1 GDLHLSIYETNFN
14 IAKFDLTLQAKE
26 EQGELILDL
35 DYSTK
40 LFKKDTAERM
50 LKAYLNLL
58 EDMTADPLRRI
69 GEYSLLTEEETNRQL
84 VAFNPATSDYPR
96 EKTIVQLFEEQAAE
110 RGGHPALQFED
121 KVWSYD
127 ELNRKANQLARRLRE
142 RGVQGGTTAA
152 ILTARSAEMV
162 IGILAVLKAGG
173 AYVPIDPDHPEKRV
187 QHFFKD
193 SGAAVLLTQKAMK
206 PLAVAAEFGG
216 DILFLEDEHLY
227 MGDTSDLRLPIS
239 PEAMAN
245 LTYTSGTTGTP
256 KGNMVSHRNILRTV
270 KNANYLEVM
279 ESDTVLSISNYV
291 FDAFMFDVFGS

>member
-1 GDLHLSIYETNFN
+1 MFILQNAWEDIPMFGDLHLSIYETNFN

-50 LKAYLNLL
+50 LKAYLHLL
-58 EDMTADPLRRI
+58 EGMTADPLRRI

-84 VAFNPATSDYPR
+84 VAFNPAASDYPR

-121 KVWSYD
+121 KVWSYG

-142 RGVQGGTTAA
+142 RGVQPGTTAA

-162 IGILAVLKAGG
+162 IGILAVLKAGA
-173 AYVPIDPDHPEKRV
+173 AYVPIDPDHPENVCNISSRTAERR
-187 QHFFKD
+187 FFN
-193 SGAAVLLTQKAMK
+193 AKAMK
-206 PLAVAAEFGG
+206 PLAEAAEFGG

-227 MGDTSDLRLPIS
+227 LGDASDLRLPIS

-270 KNANYLEVM
+270 KTQITWM
-279 ESDTVLSISNYV
+279 
-291 FDAFMFDVFGS
+291 